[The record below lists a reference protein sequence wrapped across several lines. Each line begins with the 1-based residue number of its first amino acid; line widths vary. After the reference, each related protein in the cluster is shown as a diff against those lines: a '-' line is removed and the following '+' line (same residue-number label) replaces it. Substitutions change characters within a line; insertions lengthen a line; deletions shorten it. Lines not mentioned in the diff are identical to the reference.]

1 VVSATFIKK
10 PKFFIGLMEENKGQD
25 IPDKLPIE
33 GNPKP
38 SSNEE
43 IIKQN
48 NSNESVKNT
57 DTENEKQKK
66 SFTLPKFNLLK
77 VKNFYET
84 QYKKLLIIPFGILF
98 IALILLGLHYANTGD
113 ILNRDVSLKG
123 GVTVTIQTSQIIDSN
138 LLKSN
143 LLSKY
148 PQNDIATKTL
158 SQFGKQIGIII
169 EADITEDQS
178 TGFIDEIGNLLGISL
193 GQNDY
198 SIEIVGSSL
207 GASFFREILTALV
220 IAFGFMTIVVFI
232 YFRSFIPG
240 MAVILA
246 ALSDILITL
255 AIVNLLGMKL
265 SSAGIAAFLM
275 LIGYSVDTDILLSSR
290 VLKRREGTVME
301 RIYGAMRT
309 GLTMTIT
316 TLIAVMIALSV
327 AQSEVIRQIMIILII
342 GLVIDLIMTWIQN
355 VGILRMY
362 LERKSK
368 KGLQ

>member
-1 VVSATFIKK
+1 
-10 PKFFIGLMEENKGQD
+10 MEENKGQD
-25 IPDKLPIE
+25 ISEKSTNEDKSNSSSSEPITDH
-33 GNPKP
+33 NI
-38 SSNEE
+38 SNEN
-43 IIKQN
+43 IK
-48 NSNESVKNT
+48 ET
-57 DTENEKQKK
+57 DSDDKKQKK
-66 SFTLPKFNLLK
+66 GFTMPKFNFSG
-77 VKNFYET
+77 VKHFYET

-113 ILNRDVSLKG
+113 VLNRDVSLKG
-123 GVTVTIQTSQIIDSN
+123 GVTVTIPTTQIIDTSS
-138 LLKSN
+138 LKSN

-158 SQFGKQIGIII
+158 SQFGKNIGIII
-169 EADITEDQS
+169 EADITESQS
-178 TGFIDEIGNLLGISL
+178 SEFINDLGNFLGIKL

-198 SIEIVGSSL
+198 SVEIVGSSL
-207 GASFFREILTALV
+207 GASFFREILIALV
-220 IAFGFMTIVVFI
+220 IAFGFMAIVVFI

-240 MAVILA
+240 AAVILA

-290 VLKRREGTVME
+290 VLKRREGTEME

-309 GLTMTIT
+309 GLTMTVT
-316 TLIAVMIALSV
+316 TLIAVIISLIV
-327 AQSEVIRQIMIILII
+327 AQSEVIRQIMTILLI

-355 VGILRMY
+355 VGILRLY

-368 KGLQ
+368 KGLR